1 MRNKKVVKILCVI
14 LAAAMPVSSGVG
26 VQAAQAGAVAATA
39 DQTDD
44 VQNAAETSAEDSAQN
59 ADSDDLEGS
68 IQYLDDSAQTNNS
81 DAQQDGNISSDQT
94 PQQDGN
100 VTSDQAS
107 QDINGT
113 IVQNEDSD
121 NVTIKASDK
130 PYLALGADLNDSQ
143 RATILSIMG
152 IDAANLSNYDVVYV
166 TNAEEHQYLD
176 SYISSSQIGTRSL
189 SSVVIVQRDKGSGL
203 NISTTNIN
211 YCTVGMYK
219 NALTTAG
226 VTDADII
233 VFAGVKFMGESA
245 KMLNPDKKVLMPDLN
260 ADCPMAHMASKA
272 VIKKMKEEYEDLA
285 VVCYINSTAEL
296 KTMADI
302 CVTSSNAV
310 KIVRS
315 LPNKNIFF
323 IPDGNLG
330 AYVKKQVPEKNI
342 ILNDGYCITHKRVTL
357 KDVEKAREEH
367 PNVPIIVHPECVN
380 EVVEATDFAG
390 STSELIQYT
399 VDNPSKEFVIG
410 TELGVL
416 HEMQL
421 KSPDKTFYPLSDK
434 LICMNMKKVS
444 LEKVYDCLLNE
455 TNEVFVDEEVKA
467 MAEKSLDRMLEL
479 AK

>member
-1 MRNKKVVKILCVI
+1 MLVRIIMRNKKVVKILCVI

-81 DAQQDGNISSDQT
+81 DAQQDGNA
-94 PQQDGN
+94 
-100 VTSDQAS
+100 TSDQAS

-233 VFAGVKFMGESA
+233 VAGPTQISGTAALVGVLKAYQEMTGKEISDSVVDTALNELVLTGQLEDSLKGVSDAEVEEFIAYIKALIA
-245 KMLNPDKKVLMPDLN
+245 KDDLTDDAGINGAIDEACEKYGVTLSDDERQQIIDLIKKINSLGIDLN
-260 ADCPMAHMASKA
+260 GLVDYAESL
-272 VIKKMKEEYEDLA
+272 Y
-285 VVCYINSTAEL
+285 NSF
-296 KTMADI
+296 KNGDG
-302 CVTSSNAV
+302 SSNSGIAAAV
-310 KIVRS
+310 GG
-315 LPNKNIFF
+315 FF
-323 IPDGNLG
+323 KSIISSVGDFF
-330 AYVKKQVPEKNI
+330 KK
-342 ILNDGYCITHKRVTL
+342 L
-357 KDVEKAREEH
+357 
-367 PNVPIIVHPECVN
+367 
-380 EVVEATDFAG
+380 F
-390 STSELIQYT
+390 S
-399 VDNPSKEFVIG
+399 
-410 TELGVL
+410 
-416 HEMQL
+416 
-421 KSPDKTFYPLSDK
+421 
-434 LICMNMKKVS
+434 
-444 LEKVYDCLLNE
+444 
-455 TNEVFVDEEVKA
+455 
-467 MAEKSLDRMLEL
+467 
-479 AK
+479 

>member
-100 VTSDQAS
+100 ATSDQAS
-107 QDINGT
+107 QDISGT

-211 YCTVGMYK
+211 YCS
-219 NALTTAG
+219 ALLCRWSCTRCSG
-226 VTDADII
+226 FCRRFIC
-233 VFAGVKFMGESA
+233 FGKES
-245 KMLNPDKKVLMPDLN
+245 KKYRCRYYCSRTN
-260 ADCPMAHMASKA
+260 SNFRNGGFSRR
-272 VIKKMKEEYEDLA
+272 IKSISGD
-285 VVCYINSTAEL
+285 
-296 KTMADI
+296 D
-302 CVTSSNAV
+302 
-310 KIVRS
+310 R
-315 LPNKNIFF
+315 
-323 IPDGNLG
+323 
-330 AYVKKQVPEKNI
+330 
-342 ILNDGYCITHKRVTL
+342 KR
-357 KDVEKAREEH
+357 D
-367 PNVPIIVHPECVN
+367 
-380 EVVEATDFAG
+380 
-390 STSELIQYT
+390 Q
-399 VDNPSKEFVIG
+399 
-410 TELGVL
+410 
-416 HEMQL
+416 
-421 KSPDKTFYPLSDK
+421 
-434 LICMNMKKVS
+434 
-444 LEKVYDCLLNE
+444 
-455 TNEVFVDEEVKA
+455 
-467 MAEKSLDRMLEL
+467 
-479 AK
+479 

>member
-1 MRNKKVVKILCVI
+1 MLVRIIMRNKKVVKILCVI

-39 DQTDD
+39 DQRDD

-100 VTSDQAS
+100 ATSDQAS

-233 VFAGVKFMGESA
+233 VAGPTPISGTAALVGVLKAYQEMTGKEISDSVVDTALNELVLTGQLEDSLKGVSDAEVEFLSDMSEGDARSA
-245 KMLNPDKKVLMPDLN
+245 LN
-260 ADCPMAHMASKA
+260 A
-272 VIKKMKEEYEDLA
+272 V
-285 VVCYINSTAEL
+285 
-296 KTMADI
+296 
-302 CVTSSNAV
+302 
-310 KIVRS
+310 
-315 LPNKNIFF
+315 
-323 IPDGNLG
+323 
-330 AYVKKQVPEKNI
+330 
-342 ILNDGYCITHKRVTL
+342 
-357 KDVEKAREEH
+357 
-367 PNVPIIVHPECVN
+367 
-380 EVVEATDFAG
+380 
-390 STSELIQYT
+390 
-399 VDNPSKEFVIG
+399 
-410 TELGVL
+410 ELGVL
-416 HEMQL
+416 SSEPEADGKIHITLSVAEECIQRRAFRY
-421 KSPDKTFYPLSDK
+421 DKDGD
-434 LICMNMKKVS
+434 NH
-444 LEKVYDCLLNE
+444 YDIISALLFGAHA
-455 TNEVFVDEEVKA
+455 T
-467 MAEKSLDRMLEL
+467 
-479 AK
+479 

>member
-1 MRNKKVVKILCVI
+1 MSLKEDVLKLKRKKCDYFSALLCRW
-14 LAAAMPVSSGVG
+14 SCTRCSGFCRRFLCLG
-26 VQAAQAGAVAATA
+26 K
-39 DQTDD
+39 
-44 VQNAAETSAEDSAQN
+44 
-59 ADSDDLEGS
+59 
-68 IQYLDDSAQTNNS
+68 
-81 DAQQDGNISSDQT
+81 
-94 PQQDGN
+94 
-100 VTSDQAS
+100 
-107 QDINGT
+107 
-113 IVQNEDSD
+113 
-121 NVTIKASDK
+121 KA
-130 PYLALGADLNDSQ
+130 
-143 RATILSIMG
+143 
-152 IDAANLSNYDVVYV
+152 
-166 TNAEEHQYLD
+166 
-176 SYISSSQIGTRSL
+176 
-189 SSVVIVQRDKGSGL
+189 
-203 NISTTNIN
+203 
-211 YCTVGMYK
+211 K
-219 NALTTAG
+219 N
-226 VTDADII
+226 TDADII

-245 KMLNPDKKVLMPDLN
+245 KMLNPEKKVLMPDLN

-399 VDNPSKEFVIG
+399 VDNPNKEFVIG

-421 KSPDKTFYPLSDK
+421 KSPDKTFYPLTDK

>member
-1 MRNKKVVKILCVI
+1 MLVRIIMRNKKVVKILCVI

-81 DAQQDGNISSDQT
+81 DA
-94 PQQDGN
+94 QQDGN

-233 VFAGVKFMGESA
+233 VAGPTPISGTAALVGVLKAYQEMTGKEISDSVVDTALNELVLTGQLEDSLKGVSDAEVEEFIAYIKALIA
-245 KMLNPDKKVLMPDLN
+245 KDDLTDDAGINGAIDEACEKYGVTLSDDERQQIIDLIKKINSLGIDLN
-260 ADCPMAHMASKA
+260 GLVDYAESL
-272 VIKKMKEEYEDLA
+272 Y
-285 VVCYINSTAEL
+285 NSF
-296 KTMADI
+296 KNGDG
-302 CVTSSNAV
+302 SSNSGIAAAV
-310 KIVRS
+310 GG
-315 LPNKNIFF
+315 FF
-323 IPDGNLG
+323 KSIISSVGDFF
-330 AYVKKQVPEKNI
+330 KK
-342 ILNDGYCITHKRVTL
+342 L
-357 KDVEKAREEH
+357 
-367 PNVPIIVHPECVN
+367 
-380 EVVEATDFAG
+380 F
-390 STSELIQYT
+390 S
-399 VDNPSKEFVIG
+399 
-410 TELGVL
+410 
-416 HEMQL
+416 
-421 KSPDKTFYPLSDK
+421 
-434 LICMNMKKVS
+434 
-444 LEKVYDCLLNE
+444 
-455 TNEVFVDEEVKA
+455 
-467 MAEKSLDRMLEL
+467 
-479 AK
+479 